1 MSRFIVPIGFTP
13 DEYVING
20 VKYIVSSHYQ
30 KPNFRDT
37 KQNSVINNCIGRYLT
52 SDFADLTIVDSSD
65 TMAAEYDCSAA
76 GEED

>member
-1 MSRFIVPIGFTP
+1 MSKFIVPIGFEP

-20 VKYIVSSHYQ
+20 VKYIVSSQYQ

-37 KQNSVINNCIGRYLT
+37 KQNTVVNGCIGKYLT
-52 SDFADLTIVDSSD
+52 SDFADLTISDSLD
-65 TMAAEYDCSAA
+65 KMVAEYDCSAA